1 VRILKLIQREPYLK
15 DWNIITIRNT
25 IQHFLKNKYDIDSK
39 FLYHPFYPYP
49 FRAKSMTMMIL
60 ILIVTKIILIKKQ
73 KQSQYL
79 GLIMPK
85 IP

>member
-25 IQHFLKNKYDIDSK
+25 IQHFIKNKYDIDSK

-60 ILIVTKIILIKKQ
+60 ILIVTKIILIKKTEAVSISRVDYA
-73 KQSQYL
+73 KNT
-79 GLIMPK
+79 
-85 IP
+85 